1 VNGSQKSEGES
12 RKEKLL
18 LRMVTNIPWV
28 SNTLLLMVRLLWKM
42 REQLSR
48 RRVKEFGI
56 WISDCLVFST
66 VELSKKQ
73 KDFGITSRPV
83 MDSDGIPVGT

>member
-1 VNGSQKSEGES
+1 
-12 RKEKLL
+12 
-18 LRMVTNIPWV
+18 
-28 SNTLLLMVRLLWKM
+28 LLWKM

-48 RRVKEFGI
+48 RRVKEIGI